1 MMPLLRG
8 VIFFVFLDLIIH
20 FMSQLNLKKENPII
34 GLTLSGGGMRGI
46 AHIAILKA
54 LEEYNLTPHIISGT
68 SAGSIVAAFYSLGKT
83 PDEMIDI
90 VKETT
95 FFSRS
100 HLRLSKNGVFSPNFI
115 FKLFND
121 YFPKDDFNVLKIPIY
136 VAATEMTEGVVRFFS
151 EGELFTPLL
160 ASSSVPFVLPPVR
173 IGKKVYV
180 DGGVLDNL
188 PIEPIIDKC
197 DFLIAS
203 HVNSISYDAL
213 EKMSLLKEF
222 DRILHLAIAK
232 SVYQKAESCDIFL
245 DPPKMTTF
253 SLFTKKNIDIM
264 FSDVYNYAC
273 QELETHGF
281 EKKAN

>member
-1 MMPLLRG
+1 M
-8 VIFFVFLDLIIH
+8 
-20 FMSQLNLKKENPII
+20 NLFEFKKKKPII

-46 AHIAILKA
+46 AHIAVLKA
-54 LEEYNLTPHIISGT
+54 LEEYDLKPQIISGT

-83 PDEMIDI
+83 PDEMMTI

-100 HLRLSKNGVFSPNFI
+100 YLKLSKNGIFSSKFI
-115 FKLFND
+115 LKLMTD
-121 YFPKDDFNVLKIPIY
+121 YFPENDFKVLKIPVY
-136 VAATEMTEGVVRFFS
+136 VAATEMTHGIVEFFS

-173 IGKKVYV
+173 IGDKIYV

-188 PIEPIIDKC
+188 PTEPIVDKC

-203 HVNSISYDAL
+203 HVNSLSYDKL
-213 EKMSLLKEF
+213 EKMSLMKEF

-232 SVYQKAESCDIFL
+232 SVYAKADTCDIFL
-245 DPPKMTTF
+245 DPPKMTKF
-253 SLFTKKNIDIM
+253 SLFNKKNLDSM
-264 FSDVYNYAC
+264 FDEVYLYTC
-273 QELETHGF
+273 RKLE
-281 EKKAN
+281 EKGYQKT